1 MGDAAPEGMVEGSV
15 TARAGAAR
23 APAQELLFCR
33 ERPAA
38 ADGPPPTRLSPSM
51 PESGEAT
58 MRSRHSEL
66 WRLVFTLA
74 AFVAVWGLVGAL
86 LLAGD

>member
-1 MGDAAPEGMVEGSV
+1 M
-15 TARAGAAR
+15 R
-23 APAQELLFCR
+23 
-33 ERPAA
+33 
-38 ADGPPPTRLSPSM
+38 RL
-51 PESGEAT
+51 
-58 MRSRHSEL
+58 HSEL